1 MRYSASIRAGVFFAM
16 MSALLGAVD
25 VGVSPTPYA
34 GWSNSFPADENFF
47 PLAVWLQSPGNAS
60 AFKAL
65 GINTY
70 VGLWAGPT
78 EAQLSAL
85 KTAGMNVIC
94 DQNSLALASPSRS
107 IVKSWMQGDEPD
119 NAQDDG
125 NGGFGPPILPTVI
138 QSNYNAMKAA
148 DATRPVLLNLGQGVA
163 WDGWYGR
170 GTRTNHPEDYPE
182 YMKGGDIISFDIYP
196 VTSTDAAIK
205 GNLWYV
211 GQGVERLVTWSAG
224 KKVVWNA
231 IETTHINSTVLPTPA
246 QIRSEVW
253 MSIIHGTRG
262 ILYFVHEWVP
272 SFSEPGLLRYPANM
286 DAVKAVNAQ
295 IQSLAAVLNG
305 PTIAG
310 ELQAH
315 TSNSGVPLK
324 AMHKRRGTDNYVF
337 AVAMRDGTTSGTF
350 TLTGMTGNTTAE
362 VLGENRTVAVTG
374 GAFSDT
380 FSGYAAHL
388 YKIAAPV
395 GGGGGGGGSGGGSP
409 PPATGSSSGGD
420 GGGGGGGG
428 CGATGL
434 EGFALYGVILLLRR
448 ISRGIRA

>member
-1 MRYSASIRAGVFFAM
+1 MRYSAPIRAGVMFLTM
-16 MSALLGAVD
+16 TALLGAVD

-47 PLAVWLQSPGNAS
+47 PLAVWLQQPSNAT
-60 AFKAL
+60 AFKNL

-70 VGLWAGPT
+70 VGLWDGPT

-85 KTAGMNVIC
+85 KTAGIYTVC

-107 IVKSWMQGDEPD
+107 TIKSWMQGDEPD
-119 NAQDDG
+119 NAQPDG
-125 NGGFGPPILPTVI
+125 SGGYGPPITPTAI
-138 QSNYNAMKAA
+138 QSQYAAMKSG

-182 YMKGGDIISFDIYP
+182 YMKGGDIVSFDIYP

-224 KKVVWNA
+224 QKVIWNA
-231 IETTHINSTVLPTPA
+231 LECTHINSTVLPTPA
-246 QIRSEVW
+246 QIRSEAW
-253 MSIIHGTRG
+253 MSIIHGSRG
-262 ILYFVHEWVP
+262 LVWFVHEWVP
-272 SFSEPGLLRYPANM
+272 TFVEAGLLQYPANM
-286 DAVKAVNAQ
+286 DAVKSVNAQ
-295 IQSLAAVLNG
+295 IKSLAAVLNG
-305 PTIAG
+305 PTITG
-310 ELQAH
+310 ELTAH

-324 AMHKRRGTDNYVF
+324 TMMKRRGTDTYVF
-337 AVAMRDGTTSGTF
+337 VVAMRDGTTSGTF
-350 TLTGMTGNTTAE
+350 TLSGLTGTQSAE
-362 VLGENRTVAVTG
+362 VLGESRSVTVTA

-380 FSGYAAHL
+380 FTGYGVHL
-388 YKIAAPV
+388 YKIPAVAGGGGGS
-395 GGGGGGGGSGGGSP
+395 GGGGGGGGS
-409 PPATGSSSGGD
+409 SSGSGSTGGN

-428 CGATGL
+428 CGLTGL
-434 EGFALYGVILLLRR
+434 ESLAVLGLLLARR
-448 ISRGIRA
+448 RSVRRS